1 MKGFT
6 FALYTLLSI
15 LSSETVVAFTTT
27 SLNPAKSS
35 IGKPNGSLSR
45 YTASRCMST
54 GQTGSDE
61 EVTFPYDEDA
71 VRLAYNEWRVT
82 YGKGEFDP
90 VRFGNFRTNY
100 KTITV
105 SNLKERKKGTWMTL
119 NEYGDYSVAEYEA
132 LLRGE
137 TLERPTLAV
146 RSSFEKQVRTVRM
159 LRRIIISLL
168 FWWLT

>member
-6 FALYTLLSI
+6 FALLSI
-15 LSSETVVAFTTT
+15 LSSETVGAFTPT
-27 SLNPAKSS
+27 SLNQARR
-35 IGKPNGSLSR
+35 PNGALSR
-45 YTASRCMST
+45 YTSSRCMST
-54 GQTGSDE
+54 VQTGSEEE

-105 SNLKERKKGTWMTL
+105 SNLKERKQGTWMTL
-119 NEYGDYSVAEYEA
+119 NEYGDFSVAEYEA